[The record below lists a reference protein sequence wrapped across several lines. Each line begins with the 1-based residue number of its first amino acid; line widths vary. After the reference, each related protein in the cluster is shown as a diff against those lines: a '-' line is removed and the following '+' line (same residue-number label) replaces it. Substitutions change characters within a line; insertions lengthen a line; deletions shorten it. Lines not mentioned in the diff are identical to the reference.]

1 MHKNMDLYQE
11 LGVTPEA
18 EPDVIRAAY
27 RALALRY
34 HPDRQRGASTLIA
47 AKMARINHA
56 YSVLSQPES
65 RQAYDESQR
74 TPRPRFV
81 APLIHTTTCHTLA
94 RGIQPFL
101 TTYDQRGRLHTFV

>member
-1 MHKNMDLYQE
+1 MQKDMDLYTE
-11 LGVTPEA
+11 LGVTPQA

-34 HPDRQRGASTLIA
+34 HPDRQVGAAPLVA

-56 YSVLSQPES
+56 YSVLSQTES
-65 RQAYDESQR
+65 RRAYDVSCR
-74 TPRPRFV
+74 APRPRYV
-81 APLIHTTTCHTLA
+81 PTQIHTTTCRALP

-101 TTYDQRGRLHTFV
+101 TTYDQRGRLHAFV